1 MWVEVL
7 QSEKKAHYPRL
18 GILKWIFIISQL
30 LQTFNGKN
38 EARNQDN
45 REIILGKVPLFVVI
59 VWQNSVKRHSIKP
72 VGHKAELR
80 SQKAHW
86 TSIGN
91 SKERG
96 SMFAYIQRATKQH
109 AAFEN
114 SAAKC
119 MFKLECCQQFYLW
132 ELRWLSISLS
142 EKKSI
147 QENDWLLNFTIC
159 GDGNML
165 RLFISV
171 QLPTGRSSSVF
182 HTYLANSR

>member
-1 MWVEVL
+1 ME
-7 QSEKKAHYPRL
+7 
-18 GILKWIFIISQL
+18 
-30 LQTFNGKN
+30 KN

-45 REIILGKVPLFVVI
+45 REIILGQVSHFCSNCVTQLSVTKH
-59 VWQNSVKRHSIKP
+59 SVKP
-72 VGHKAELR
+72 AGHKAELR

-86 TSIGN
+86 TSIEN
-91 SKERG
+91 AKEQG

-132 ELRWLSISLS
+132 ELIWLSIRLS
-142 EKKSI
+142 EKTSS
-147 QENDWLLNFTIC
+147 QENSWLLNFPIC

-165 RLFISV
+165 RLFICV

-182 HTYLANSR
+182 HTYLGNSR